1 MLGER
6 CMIKPAQEKS
16 IVALISGKSVNAA
29 AKAANVDKSTLYRWM
44 SDSEYNLEYTNARAQ
59 VYRDST
65 QSLMKGIGKAAS
77 TLTDLMEHADNDNVR
92 LQAAKTLLDTATNV
106 YQAVNQDTQMAA
118 LKKQIEQLES
128 DKND

>member
-1 MLGER
+1 
-6 CMIKPAQEKS
+6 MIKPEQEKS
-16 IVALISGKSVNAA
+16 IIALISGKSINAA
-29 AKAANVDKSTLYRWM
+29 AKSADVDKSTLYRWM

-118 LKKQIEQLES
+118 LKKQIEQFES

>member
-1 MLGER
+1 
-6 CMIKPAQEKS
+6 MIKPAQEKS

-44 SDSEYNLEYTNARAQ
+44 LDSEYNLEYTNARSQ
-59 VYRDST
+59 VYRDNT
-65 QSLMKGIGKAAS
+65 QSLMKGIDKATK
-77 TLTDLMEHADNDNVR
+77 TLTDIMANCDNDNTR

-118 LKKQIEQLES
+118 LKAQIEQLEGG
-128 DKND
+128 KNE

>member
-1 MLGER
+1 
-6 CMIKPAQEKS
+6 MIKPEQEKS
-16 IVALISGKSVNAA
+16 IIALISGKSINAA
-29 AKAANVDKSTLYRWM
+29 AKSADVDKSTL
-44 SDSEYNLEYTNARAQ
+44 
-59 VYRDST
+59 YRDST